1 MKHTLF
7 IVLCSLSLLQGH
19 SQTTIVTIAGNGVQ
33 GNGGIGGPA
42 SSCELDYP
50 LDAVSDHA
58 GNLYITDSG
67 NDAVKKID
75 ANGIITHFA
84 TIYEPVA
91 IACDKHDNLFVISQN
106 YQSVMKISPAGS
118 VSLFAGMANGTHA
131 YSGDGGPATSATL
144 DYPYGL
150 AIDTAGNVFIST
162 TGDARIRKVNTSGI
176 ISTIAGNGP
185 SGVGPTGNNGPATAA
200 YLSSP
205 RGIAF
210 DKAGNLYVAEQVSQ
224 VRRISTA
231 GIINKFAGDYALG
244 LGYSGDGGPGKN
256 AQLNGPVEVSV
267 DSANN
272 VYISDMGNQVIR
284 TVNITSGIISTYVG
298 SGFHGGPGGPAGQG
312 GYGGDGGPLL
322 ACRLNNPWGL
332 TFTNSG
338 ELVIVDWFNHR
349 VRKITTPT
357 SIPELSSPILFSV
370 YPNPAK
376 GLFQLRQENPG
387 KLQIINALGQEI
399 INESLPA
406 GDHSIDL
413 KDRAPGIYF
422 VKVTQG
428 DQQQTLKLMNDS
440 E

>member
-1 MKHTLF
+1 M
-7 IVLCSLSLLQGH
+7 
-19 SQTTIVTIAGNGVQ
+19 IVTIAGNGTQ
-33 GNGGIGGPA
+33 GNSGIGGPA

-50 LDAVSDHA
+50 LDAVFDHA

-75 ANGIITHFA
+75 ANGNITHVA

-106 YQSVMKISPAGS
+106 YQSVMKISPTGS

-162 TGDARIRKVNTSGI
+162 NGDARIRKVNTSGI
-176 ISTIAGNGP
+176 ITTIAGNGQNIM
-185 SGVGPTGNNGPATAA
+185 GPNGNNGPATAA
-200 YLSSP
+200 YLASP

-210 DKAGNLYVAEQVSQ
+210 DKAGNLYVAEQVGQ

-231 GIINKFAGDYALG
+231 GVINKFAGDFNLG
-244 LGYSGDGGPGKN
+244 SGYSGDGSLAKT
-256 AQLNGPVEVSV
+256 AQLNGPVEVAV
-267 DSANN
+267 DSTGN

-284 TVNITSGIISTYVG
+284 MVNISSGIISTYVG

-332 TFTNSG
+332 TFTTSG

-357 SIPELSSPILFSV
+357 FVGEIDYQLLFSV

-376 GLFQLRQENPG
+376 GLFQLKQESPG
-387 KLQIINALGQEI
+387 KVRINNALGQEI
-399 INESLPA
+399 LSETLPA
-406 GDHSIDL
+406 GEHRIDL
-413 KDRAPGIYF
+413 RDHAPGIYALQ
-422 VKVTQG
+422 VIHDG
-428 DQQQTLKLMNDS
+428 RQQTLKLIHDN
-440 E
+440 

>member
-1 MKHTLF
+1 MKQRLLLVLGTLCF
-7 IVLCSLSLLQGH
+7 LQSH
-19 SQTTIVTIAGNGVQ
+19 SQNIIVTIAGNGTQ
-33 GNGGIGGPA
+33 GNGGIDGPA
-42 SSCELDYP
+42 TSCELDYP
-50 LDAVSDHA
+50 VDAVADHA

-75 ANGIITHFA
+75 ANGNITHFA

-91 IACDKHDNLFVISQN
+91 IACDKQDNLFVISQN

-150 AIDTAGNVFIST
+150 AIDSVGNVFIST

-176 ISTIAGNGP
+176 ISTIAGNGS

-210 DKAGNLYVAEQVSQ
+210 DKAGNLFVAEQMTQ

-244 LGYSGDGGPGKN
+244 LGYSGDGGLAKS
-256 AQLNGPVEVSV
+256 AQLNGPVEVTV
-267 DSANN
+267 DSLNN

-284 TVNITSGIISTYVG
+284 VVNVSGIISTYVG

-312 GYGGDGGPLL
+312 GYSGDGGPLL

-332 TFTNSG
+332 TLTRSG

-349 VRKITTPT
+349 VRKITVPT
-357 SIPELSSPILFSV
+357 SVHELDQPILFSV

-376 GLFQLRQENPG
+376 GLFQLKQESPG
-387 KLQIINALGQEI
+387 KLQIINTLGQEVL
-399 INESLPA
+399 NEDLPA
-406 GDHSIDL
+406 GEHRIDL
-413 KDRAPGIYF
+413 QGQAPGIYF
-422 VKVTQG
+422 LQVTQG
-428 DQQQTLKLMNDS
+428 NQQQSVKLMNDN
-440 E
+440 

>member
-1 MKHTLF
+1 MKHALF
-7 IVLCSLSLLQGH
+7 IALCSLYFLKGH
-19 SQTTIVTIAGNGVQ
+19 SQTTIVTIAGTGTQ

-42 SSCELDYP
+42 TSCELKYP

-67 NDAVKKID
+67 NHAVKKID
-75 ANGIITHFA
+75 ANGIMTHFA

-91 IACDKHDNLFVISQN
+91 IACDKQDNLFVISQN
-106 YQSVMKISPAGS
+106 YQSVMKISPAGN
-118 VSLFAGMANGTHA
+118 VSLFAGMADGTHA

-162 TGDARIRKVNTSGI
+162 NGDARIRKVNTSGI

-284 TVNITSGIISTYVG
+284 MVNTSGIISTYVG
-298 SGFHGGPGGPAGQG
+298 SGFHGGPGGAAGQG
-312 GYGGDGGPLL
+312 GYAGDGGPLL

-332 TFTNSG
+332 TFTHSG

-349 VRKITTPT
+349 VRKITLLT
-357 SIPELSSPILFSV
+357 SMSEHSSPTLFSV

-376 GLFQLRQENPG
+376 GLFQLRLESPG
-387 KLQIINALGQEI
+387 KLQIINSLGQEVLT
-399 INESLPA
+399 ESLPA
-406 GDHSIDL
+406 GDHRIDL

-422 VKVTQG
+422 ISVTQG
-428 DQQQTLKLMNDS
+428 DQQQTLKLVHDS

>member
-7 IVLCSLSLLQGH
+7 IMLCIGYALKGH
-19 SQTTIVTIAGNGVQ
+19 SQNTIITIAGNGMQ

-42 SSCELDYP
+42 TSCELRYP
-50 LDAVSDHA
+50 MDAVYDHA

-67 NDAVKKID
+67 NNAVKKID
-75 ANGIITHFA
+75 ANGIISHVA
-84 TIYEPVA
+84 TIYEPIA
-91 IACDKHDNLFVISQN
+91 IACDKQDNLFVISLN
-106 YQSVMKISPAGS
+106 YQSVMKISPTGS

-162 TGDARIRKVNTSGI
+162 HGDCRIRKVNTAGI

-210 DKAGNLYVAEQVSQ
+210 DKAGNLYVAEQISQ

-244 LGYSGDGGPGKN
+244 QGYSGDGGPGKN

-267 DSANN
+267 DSDNN

-284 TVNITSGIISTYVG
+284 MVNTSGVISTCVG

-322 ACRLNNPWGL
+322 SCRLNNPWGL
-332 TFTNSG
+332 TFTHSG

-357 SIPELSSPILFSV
+357 AMPEHRSPILFSV

-387 KLQIINALGQEI
+387 KLQVTTTLGQELL
-399 INESLPA
+399 NESLPA
-406 GDHSIDL
+406 GVHAIDL
-413 KDRAPGIYF
+413 KDRAPGMYF
-422 VKVTQG
+422 IKVTQG
-428 DQQQTLKLMNDS
+428 DQQQTLKLVNDN
-440 E
+440 